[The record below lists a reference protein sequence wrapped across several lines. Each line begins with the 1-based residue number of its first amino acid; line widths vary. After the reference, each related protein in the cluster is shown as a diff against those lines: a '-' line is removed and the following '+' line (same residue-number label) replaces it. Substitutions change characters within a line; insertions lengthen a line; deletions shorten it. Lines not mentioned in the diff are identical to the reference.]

1 MVQQKDLLT
10 DLFTAHTDT
19 IEAHQLSVDELSDF
33 TMSCANKLKKNVPN
47 RAILETR
54 LKTLKTAVLAIVRAH

>member
-1 MVQQKDLLT
+1 MPSLAQFYLT
-10 DLFTAHTDT
+10 AFSEFATHKLR
-19 IEAHQLSVDELSDF
+19 VDELSDF

-54 LKTLKTAVLAIVRAH
+54 LKTLKTAILAIIKSR